1 MHPASLEFD
10 PDAHAGGLHGLPAMH
25 GPRPQAFNLQDHT
38 MPIVS
43 MRQLLDH
50 AAENGYGIPAFNVNN
65 LEQVQAV
72 MSAAEETGSPVIL
85 QASAGARKYAG
96 EAFVKH
102 LIQAALETW
111 PKIPLVMHQDHGQ
124 NPDVCA
130 GAIDL
135 GFSSVMMDGSLQ
147 ADGKTI
153 ASYDYNVEVTKKVVA
168 MAHKTGVT
176 VEGELGCL
184 GSLETMK
191 GDKEDGHG
199 TDATMTMEQLL
210 TDPEQAA
217 DFVKKT
223 QLDALAIAIGTS
235 HGAYKFTRKPTGDI
249 LAIGRIKE
257 IHRRIPNTHLVMHG
271 SSSVPQDLLAEIRKY
286 GGNMKETYGV
296 PVEEIQEAIKYGVRK
311 INIDTDIRLAMTAAI
326 RKFFAENPEK
336 FDPRE
341 YLKPAREAAKRICKQ
356 RYEQFGCTGQAAKI
370 KAQPLTDIAKRY
382 VTGELAQMVV

>member
-1 MHPASLEFD
+1 
-10 PDAHAGGLHGLPAMH
+10 
-25 GPRPQAFNLQDHT
+25 
-38 MPIVS
+38 MPLVS

-72 MSAAEETGSPVIL
+72 MSAAADVGAPVIL

-96 EAFVKH
+96 EPFIKH
-102 LIQAALETW
+102 LIQAAVESW
-111 PKIPLVMHQDHGQ
+111 PSVPLVMHQDHGQ
-124 NPDVCA
+124 SPAICQ

-135 GFSSVMMDGSLQ
+135 GFSSVMMDGSLE
-147 ADGKTI
+147 ADGKSI
-153 ASYDYNVEVTKKVVA
+153 ASYEYNVEVTRNVVD
-168 MAHKTGVT
+168 MAHKLGVT

-199 TDATMTMEQLL
+199 TEATMTREQLL

-217 DFVKKT
+217 DFVKRT

-249 LAIGRIKE
+249 LAIDRVKAIN
-257 IHRRIPNTHLVMHG
+257 RRIPNTHLVMHG

-286 GGNMKETYGV
+286 GGDMGETYGV

-326 RKFFAENPEK
+326 RRYLAQHPDK
-336 FDPRE
+336 FDPRD
-341 YLKPAREAAKRICKQ
+341 YLKPAREAAKAICLQ
-356 RYEQFGCTGQAAKI
+356 RYVQFGCEGQGGKI
-370 KAQPLTDIAKRY
+370 KPMTLVTVAQQYASGALSQV
-382 VTGELAQMVV
+382 VT

>member
-1 MHPASLEFD
+1 
-10 PDAHAGGLHGLPAMH
+10 
-25 GPRPQAFNLQDHT
+25 
-38 MPIVS
+38 MPLVS

-65 LEQVQAV
+65 LEQIQAV
-72 MSAAEETGSPVIL
+72 MAAADEVGAPVIL

-96 EAFVKH
+96 EPFIKH
-102 LIQAALETW
+102 LIEAAIESY
-111 PKIPLVMHQDHGQ
+111 PHIPLVMHQDHGQ
-124 NPDVCA
+124 SPDVCR
-130 GAIDL
+130 GAINL
-135 GFSSVMMDGSLQ
+135 GFSSVMMDGSLE

-153 ASYDYNVEVTKKVVA
+153 ASYEYNVDVTKKVVT
-168 MAHKTGVT
+168 MAHELGIT

-184 GSLETMK
+184 GSLETMR

-199 TDATMTMEQLL
+199 TDATMTKEQLL

-249 LAIGRIKE
+249 LAIDRIKE
-257 IHRRIPNTHLVMHG
+257 IHARIPNTHLVMHG

-286 GGNMKETYGV
+286 GGDMKETYGV

-311 INIDTDIRLAMTAAI
+311 INIDTDIRLAMTAAV
-326 RKFFAENPEK
+326 RKFLFENPSK
-336 FDPRE
+336 FDARE
-341 YLKPAREAAKRICKQ
+341 WLKPAREAAKQICKQ
-356 RYEQFGCTGQAAKI
+356 RYLQFGCEGQAGKI
-370 KAQPLTDIAKRY
+370 KPLALGDVAQRY
-382 VTGELAQMVV
+382 ASGALAQVVR